1 MHIGDSFPISLLAP
15 HLSIKLRRHKQL
27 IKGPF
32 ETFKMSS
39 HIPGGTL
46 IIREMVGLKIILSG
60 VSKIYTI
67 RTNS

>member
-1 MHIGDSFPISLLAP
+1 MHTGDSFAISLLAP
-15 HLSIKLRRHKQL
+15 HLSIKLGRHKQL
-27 IKGPF
+27 VKGPF

-46 IIREMVGLKIILSG
+46 IIREMVGLKIILST